1 MLGYKL
7 KENAKVVTS
16 KALHHSTY
24 TYLPIVLGED
34 ILANRVNYGED
45 MNEHIFFCTDCITN
59 TYLDGIIKSI
69 FKTDYI

>member
-45 MNEHIFFCTDCITN
+45 MNEHVFFFAQTV
-59 TYLDGIIKSI
+59 
-69 FKTDYI
+69 

>member
-24 TYLPIVLGED
+24 TTYLPIVLGED

-45 MNEHIFFCTDCITN
+45 MNEHVFFFAQTV
-59 TYLDGIIKSI
+59 
-69 FKTDYI
+69 

>member
-1 MLGYKL
+1 MLGYNL

-45 MNEHIFFCTDCITN
+45 MNEHVFFLLRLYN
-59 TYLDGIIKSI
+59 EYLLGW
-69 FKTDYI
+69 DY